1 MKWVVE
7 AAAHSTRGRRSRNED
22 MVALA
27 ATAVI
32 GCGQT
37 AERTYWIR
45 PDSRSDFARKGLLFA
60 VADGVGGL
68 AHGEQ
73 ASEVAIQEIAQRY
86 YKDPSPDLA
95 LSLRRVI
102 EATNRHLWQ
111 TYVPVWGKMGTTVTT
126 AVIHQ
131 DQLLVASV
139 GDSRLYL
146 IRQGQASLLTA
157 DHDWFESQQRQGNLP
172 DEAVAEGPR
181 NRITRSLGSQPQVGV
196 DIWSTTLQPGD
207 RILLCSDGLSS
218 YLPEPT
224 LAQLAT
230 NSDLNQAVIQLV
242 DAAYDAGSRDNITA
256 AVVTVD
262 S

>member
-7 AAAHSTRGRRSRNED
+7 AAAHSTRGRRPRNED

-27 ATAVI
+27 AGAEMA
-32 GCGQT
+32 CDQT
-37 AERTYWIR
+37 AERTHWIR
-45 PDSRSDFARKGLLFA
+45 PDNRSDLARKGWLFV

-68 AHGEQ
+68 AHGDQ
-73 ASEVAIQEIAQRY
+73 ASEIAVREITQRY

-111 TYVPVWGKMGTTVTT
+111 NCVPVWGKLGTTVTT
-126 AVIHQ
+126 AVIHHN
-131 DQLLVASV
+131 QLLIASV

-146 IRQGQASLLTA
+146 IRQGQANLLTA
-157 DHDWFESQQRQGNLP
+157 DHDWLESQQRQGHLS
-172 DEAVAEGPR
+172 DEAAATGPR
-181 NRITRSLGSQPQVGV
+181 HRITRSLGSQAQVGV
-196 DIWSTTLQPGD
+196 DTWSATLQPAD

-218 YLPEPT
+218 YLPEAT
-224 LAQLAT
+224 LAQLAA
-230 NSDLNQAVIQLV
+230 NPDLNQAVIQLV

-256 AVVTVD
+256 VVVAVD
-262 S
+262 R